1 MNQKYVHSFTCLVFF
16 LLITAVSARAVELQL
31 HSRTPGAKPYISER
45 YVYELEW
52 QADHIQRV
60 IAGQEFDFRGG
71 PEMPDIAPKGD
82 PGRVEVREGRSCL
95 VGGFF
100 QFDVDELYLYDT
112 DETVVLNLLFDT
124 SVSDSFVVTYDAAIG
139 PKAVKYQF
147 DRRQGRWQWARLD
160 LERARFAN
168 RRHGVDFGI
177 ATLASQMAGV
187 KYEEAAMGTGDATSR
202 DRLDADP
209 NIALCKLVMERS
221 EAKSVHAELGTFEL
235 QVRDEM
241 GELTAV
247 RIGLYEFNTGW
258 SPKPGKEAIRMRLL
272 GLEQSDFYL
281 IDGQENWPG
290 KNRYVFFVDG
300 NYQAD
305 IPAGTYQLI
314 ISKGPEY
321 HIVDRKIKIQPTKKT
336 LVRHELKRWKDMQAA
351 GWYSGDI
358 HVHLER
364 RDRGDDDW
372 VLKLADAEDVAVS
385 SMLAESGWYVP
396 HFFANYA
403 YGDELG
409 GRVYSKDKTHVIVSG
424 QESPVTQEL
433 GHAIGINQ
441 SSPVRSKDYYL
452 YSDYIEGI
460 HNNGGLFGFSHLPYY
475 PLLNVHRGIA
485 LEAPFGHVDFVEVL
499 QAGVLGTKV
508 WYDFLN
514 LGFKLTPAAGTDF
527 PFLNMWGTERNYV
540 KIENNFNHQTW
551 YDEFARGHVFV
562 TSGPVLNLDVNGAS
576 MGEEIYINEGEQV
589 RIRAEASVNPD
600 LDQIDRLEL
609 VVHGGVVA
617 TVDKL
622 SRDKNLVLDYTF
634 NPTESLWLA
643 IRAYGQQ
650 GNPTEAH
657 SAPVYVYVDGD
668 RFFANKA
675 AVPELVSFYTEQLNQ
690 ILVSPPSWPDAETR
704 QEFSKEEL
712 LHEYH
717 RQLPRLRERVIEV
730 KKIYADLLNK
740 AQQ

>member
-1 MNQKYVHSFTCLVFF
+1 MNQKYVHLFTCLVSF

-82 PGRVEVREGRSCL
+82 PGKVEVREGRSCL

-124 SVSDSFVVTYDAAIG
+124 SVNDSFVVTYDAAIG
-139 PKAVKYQF
+139 PKAAKHQF

-160 LERARFAN
+160 LGRARFAN

-187 KYEEAAMGTGDATSR
+187 KYEEAAMGTDDATSR

-209 NIALCKLVMERS
+209 NIALCKLVMEKG
-221 EAKSVHAELGTFEL
+221 EGKSAHAELGTFEL
-235 QVRDEM
+235 QVRDEK

-247 RIGLYEFNTGW
+247 RTGLYEFNTGW

-290 KNRYVFFVDG
+290 KSRYVFFVDG
-300 NYQAD
+300 NYKAD

-321 HIVDRKIKIQPTKKT
+321 RIVNREIEIQPNNKT
-336 LVRHELKRWKDMQAA
+336 LVRHELKRWKDMQAD

-385 SMLAESGWYVP
+385 SILAQSGWYVP

-403 YGDELG
+403 
-409 GRVYSKDKTHVIVSG
+409 
-424 QESPVTQEL
+424 PV
-433 GHAIGINQ
+433 
-441 SSPVRSKDYYL
+441 
-452 YSDYIEGI
+452 
-460 HNNGGLFGFSHLPYY
+460 
-475 PLLNVHRGIA
+475 
-485 LEAPFGHVDFVEVL
+485 
-499 QAGVLGTKV
+499 
-508 WYDFLN
+508 W
-514 LGFKLTPAAGTDF
+514 
-527 PFLNMWGTERNYV
+527 W
-540 KIENNFNHQTW
+540 
-551 YDEFARGHVFV
+551 
-562 TSGPVLNLDVNGAS
+562 
-576 MGEEIYINEGEQV
+576 
-589 RIRAEASVNPD
+589 
-600 LDQIDRLEL
+600 
-609 VVHGGVVA
+609 
-617 TVDKL
+617 
-622 SRDKNLVLDYTF
+622 
-634 NPTESLWLA
+634 
-643 IRAYGQQ
+643 
-650 GNPTEAH
+650 
-657 SAPVYVYVDGD
+657 
-668 RFFANKA
+668 
-675 AVPELVSFYTEQLNQ
+675 
-690 ILVSPPSWPDAETR
+690 
-704 QEFSKEEL
+704 
-712 LHEYH
+712 
-717 RQLPRLRERVIEV
+717 
-730 KKIYADLLNK
+730 
-740 AQQ
+740 